1 MPASRGAGLASR
13 AMPVTIERDGAV
25 LRAVIDRPEQRNAL
39 NAEVNRGL
47 LAALDEARVDDG
59 IAVVVLTGAGDR
71 VFCAGGDLGAMRLD
85 AGEAALHRDRAL
97 FAAVLEGV
105 RALPKPVV
113 ARVNGH
119 ALAGGFGLALAC
131 DLVVAAEDAT
141 FGTTEVHVGL
151 WPYMITAVI
160 VDHLGPKRALEL
172 MLTARRLSAREAAD
186 LGLVNRVAPA
196 DDLDAAVD
204 ELVGGL
210 LALSPVVL
218 SLGKEAFGRALQMRR
233 EDALPYL
240 GAMLGLHLRTDDAA
254 EGVRAFLEKRP
265 PRWTGR

>member
-1 MPASRGAGLASR
+1 MTVR
-13 AMPVTIERDGAV
+13 AERDGAV
-25 LRAVIDRPEQRNAL
+25 LRVVIDRPEQRNAL
-39 NAEVNRGL
+39 NADVNRGL
-47 LAALDEARVDDG
+47 LEALQQARADDG
-59 IAVVVLTGAGDR
+59 VLVVVLTGAGDR
-71 VFCAGGDLGAMRLD
+71 AFCAGGDLGGMRLD
-85 AGEAALHRDRAL
+85 GGEAALHRDRAL
-97 FAAVLEGV
+97 FAEVLEGL
-105 RALPKPVV
+105 RGLPKPVV

-119 ALAGGFGLALAC
+119 ALAGGFGLVLAC
-131 DLVVAAEDAT
+131 DLVVAAEQAT
-141 FGTTEVHVGL
+141 LGTTEVHVGL

-172 MLTARRLSAREAAD
+172 MLTGRRIPAAEAATM
-186 LGLVNRVAPA
+186 GLVNRVVPA
-196 DDLDAAVD
+196 EELDAAVD
-204 ELVGGL
+204 EVVGGL
-210 LALSPVVL
+210 TALSPVVL